1 MGLLDDIAGQV
12 LGSAK
17 QGGQSALINAVVGML
32 GNQGAGGLTG
42 LVEQFAG
49 KGLGD
54 IINSWVGTGTNL
66 PVTPEQIQH
75 GLGSNTINQI
85 SQQAGLTPAQVTSH
99 LSELLPQIVDKL
111 TPNGKVQEENILSQ
125 GAGLLQSL
133 FK

>member
-32 GNQGAGGLTG
+32 GNQSAGGLAG

-54 IINSWVGTGTNL
+54 IVNSWVGTGQNL
-66 PVTPEQIQH
+66 PVTPEQVHH
-75 GLGSNTINQI
+75 GLGSDTINQI
-85 SQQAGLTPAQVTSH
+85 SQQVGLTPAQVTSH